1 MNRIREMLKR
11 IPLIHELG
19 ILILKILY
27 KLKWREQ
34 KRCYGPKNKDKTFYI
49 IRFAN
54 FNIGLGSILNS
65 VAYEID
71 YALKKNWIPVVDL
84 KNHANMYL
92 EKEKIK
98 RENAWEYFFE
108 QPNNVGVEEAFQSR
122 HVILG
127 RYRSYGYVGMN
138 DSENIQCLGD
148 IMTSYVRLNDHMK
161 DIILQEKK
169 RLGLNH
175 KEKRVLGVVCR
186 GTDYVTERPSK
197 HAIPFTAEETFD
209 EIDKLPTKYDYIYL
223 ATEDNK
229 IFEKFKRKYND
240 KLLYTK
246 QTRFDRNS
254 GLLSSY
260 ESKEASRRQRG
271 EEYLTVM
278 YMLSE
283 CTALMTPG
291 VAAGLIALRINNN
304 AYENVYLLDKGCY
317 D

>member
-1 MNRIREMLKR
+1 M
-11 IPLIHELG
+11 
-19 ILILKILY
+19 
-27 KLKWREQ
+27 
-34 KRCYGPKNKDKTFYI
+34 
-49 IRFAN
+49 
-54 FNIGLGSILNS
+54 
-65 VAYEID
+65 
-71 YALKKNWIPVVDL
+71 
-84 KNHANMYL
+84 
-92 EKEKIK
+92 
-98 RENAWEYFFE
+98 
-108 QPNNVGVEEAFQSR
+108 EEAFQSR

-127 RYRSYGYVGMN
+127 RYRSYGYAGMN
-138 DSENIQCLGD
+138 DPEAIQRMGNI
-148 IMTSYVRLNDHMK
+148 MNTYVRLNNYME
-161 DIILQEKK
+161 DIVLQEKK
-169 RLGLNH
+169 RLGLSH

-246 QTRFDRNS
+246 QTRFERNS
-254 GLLSSY
+254 GFLASY
-260 ESKEASRRQRG
+260 ESKEVSRRQRG

-291 VAAGLIALRINNN
+291 VAAGLIALRMCIYWTRAVMNNCIKL
-304 AYENVYLLDKGCY
+304 ENEKWIKFW
-317 D
+317 